1 MDRYAVIGNPISHS
15 SSPAIHARFAK
26 QTEQDMRYE
35 AIGVNADVLAEEVAR
50 LHAEN
55 YLGLNVTLPHKQA
68 IASLCES
75 VSDRAG
81 RAGAVNT
88 LIRTDSGWIGDN
100 TDGAGLMADLQRL
113 QFEIKGQRVLIL
125 GAGGAVRGILAP
137 LLALEPAQLVVSN
150 RNPWKPEKLAEDFA
164 DLGTLLP
171 RTHLALKGDTY
182 DVIINATSAGHCG
195 AMPSIPGKVL
205 AEGGKCYDL
214 SYGKAHEPFLVWAKA
229 QGAGQVSDGLG
240 MLVQQA
246 AIAFSLWRKV
256 MPETTPVMESLQS
269 QMQHHI
275 RTVVVAEHESPHRSH
290 VELPPQD

>member
-125 GAGGAVRGILAP
+125 GAP
-137 LLALEPAQLVVSN
+137 
-150 RNPWKPEKLAEDFA
+150 FA
-164 DLGTLLP
+164 
-171 RTHLALKGDTY
+171 
-182 DVIINATSAGHCG
+182 
-195 AMPSIPGKVL
+195 
-205 AEGGKCYDL
+205 
-214 SYGKAHEPFLVWAKA
+214 
-229 QGAGQVSDGLG
+229 
-240 MLVQQA
+240 
-246 AIAFSLWRKV
+246 AFSLRCWRLSRPNWWYPIAIRGNRRSWPKTLLISGHCCRERIWHSRV
-256 MPETTPVMESLQS
+256 IPTMSSSMPLRRVIAGRCRASLARSLPRVASVTT
-269 QMQHHI
+269 
-275 RTVVVAEHESPHRSH
+275 
-290 VELPPQD
+290 